1 MYVSMDIK
9 YYMYVILIGL
19 GFPLAVIVFSTNVL
33 LFWLVSVA
41 FMIISPFALFKFMFK
56 SNNNETQ

>member
-1 MYVSMDIK
+1 MDIK

-19 GFPLAVIVFSTNVL
+19 GFPLAVIVFSTNIL

-41 FMIISPFALFKFMFK
+41 FIVISPFTLFKFMFK
-56 SNNNETQ
+56 SNTN